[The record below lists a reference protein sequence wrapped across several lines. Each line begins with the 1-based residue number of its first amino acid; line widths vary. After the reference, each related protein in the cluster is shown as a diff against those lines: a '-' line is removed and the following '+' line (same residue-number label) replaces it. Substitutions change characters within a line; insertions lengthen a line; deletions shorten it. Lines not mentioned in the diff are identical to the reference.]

1 MSHSMLRRMIPALL
15 TAAGLAVAAPA
26 TAVAQGGVNLV
37 PWAGAYIPTK
47 NEIADLDNAL
57 SRDVSVIGGARL
69 TFWGTGMLG
78 FEATGAVEATMA
90 VRISHHD
97 ALGNWRCRIMKV
109 GGYAPAKIS
118 GETINETKNTNLLV
132 ASGRLLLALSPVTN
146 PVGFYIGAGPALLT
160 RGHDTF
166 DSDQSHTDFG
176 GTAGAGLRF
185 ALGET
190 GRTALRLDVE
200 DYFYNGDFGGGDEFQ
215 NDVIAS
221 LGLEIGLGG
230 RADANEP

>member
-78 FEATGAVEATMA
+78 FEATG
-90 VRISHHD
+90 
-97 ALGNWRCRIMKV
+97 
-109 GGYAPAKIS
+109 GYAPAKIAN
-118 GETINETKNTNLLV
+118 ETINETRNTNLLV

-190 GRTALRLDVE
+190 GRTALRVDVE

>member
-1 MSHSMLRRMIPALL
+1 MRNLKLRRMLPALL
-15 TAAGLAVAAPA
+15 AIAGLAGAPA

-37 PWAGAYIPTK
+37 PWAGAYIPTEQQV
-47 NEIADLDNAL
+47 NNAF

-69 TFWGTGMLG
+69 TFWGTGMFG
-78 FEATGAVEATMA
+78 FEAT
-90 VRISHHD
+90 
-97 ALGNWRCRIMKV
+97 
-109 GGYAPAKIS
+109 GGYAPAKIVD
-118 GETINETKNTNLLV
+118 ETINETRNQNLLV

-160 RGHDTF
+160 RGRSVF
-166 DSDQSHTDFG
+166 DEDQSSTDFG
-176 GTAGAGLRF
+176 GTAGLGFRF

-200 DYFYNGDFGGGDEFQ
+200 DYFYDGDFGGGDEFQ
-215 NDVIAS
+215 NDIVTS

>member
-69 TFWGTGMLG
+69 TFWGTGILG
-78 FEATGAVEATMA
+78 FEAT
-90 VRISHHD
+90 
-97 ALGNWRCRIMKV
+97 
-109 GGYAPAKIS
+109 GGYAPAKIAN
-118 GETINETKNTNLLV
+118 ETINETRNTNLLV

-215 NDVIAS
+215 NDLIAS

>member
-1 MSHSMLRRMIPALL
+1 MIPALL
-15 TAAGLAVAAPA
+15 TAAGLAVAVPA

-37 PWAGAYIPTK
+37 PWVGAYIPTK
-47 NEIADLDNAL
+47 NEISDLDNAL

-78 FEATGAVEATMA
+78 FEATG
-90 VRISHHD
+90 
-97 ALGNWRCRIMKV
+97 
-109 GGYAPAKIS
+109 GYAPAKIAN
-118 GETINETKNTNLLV
+118 ETINETRNTNLLV

-166 DSDQSHTDFG
+166 DSDQSNTDFG

>member
-1 MSHSMLRRMIPALL
+1 MRNLKLRRMLPALL
-15 TAAGLAVAAPA
+15 AIAGLAGAPA

-37 PWAGAYIPTK
+37 PWAGAYIPTEQQV
-47 NEIADLDNAL
+47 NNAF

-69 TFWGTGMLG
+69 TFWGTGMFG
-78 FEATGAVEATMA
+78 FEAT
-90 VRISHHD
+90 
-97 ALGNWRCRIMKV
+97 
-109 GGYAPAKIS
+109 GGYAPAKIVD
-118 GETINETKNTNLLV
+118 ETINETRNQNLLV

-160 RGHDTF
+160 RGRSVF
-166 DSDQSHTDFG
+166 DEDRSSTDFG
-176 GTAGAGLRF
+176 GTAGLGFRF

-200 DYFYNGDFGGGDEFQ
+200 DYFYDGDFGGGDEFQ
-215 NDVIAS
+215 NDIVAS

>member
-1 MSHSMLRRMIPALL
+1 MRNLKLRRTLPALL
-15 TAAGLAVAAPA
+15 TIAGLAAAVPG

-47 NEIADLDNAL
+47 NEISDIDNAL

-69 TFWGTGMLG
+69 TFWGTGILG
-78 FEATGAVEATMA
+78 FEAT
-90 VRISHHD
+90 
-97 ALGNWRCRIMKV
+97 
-109 GGYAPAKIS
+109 GGYAPAKIAD
-118 GETINETKNTNLLV
+118 ETINETRNTNLLV

-160 RGHDTF
+160 RGRNTF
-166 DSDQSHTDFG
+166 DDDKSKTDFG
-176 GTAGAGLRF
+176 GTAGLGFRFGLNDS
-185 ALGET
+185 
-190 GRTALRLDVE
+190 GRTALRLDLE
-200 DYFYNGDFGGGDEFQ
+200 DYFYNGDLGGGDEFQ
-215 NDVIAS
+215 NDIVAS

>member
-47 NEIADLDNAL
+47 NEISDLDNAL

-69 TFWGTGMLG
+69 TFWGTGILG
-78 FEATGAVEATMA
+78 FEAT
-90 VRISHHD
+90 
-97 ALGNWRCRIMKV
+97 
-109 GGYAPAKIS
+109 GGYAPAKIAN
-118 GETINETKNTNLLV
+118 ETINETRNTNLLV

-190 GRTALRLDVE
+190 GRTALRVDVE

>member
-15 TAAGLAVAAPA
+15 TAAGLAVAVPA

-37 PWAGAYIPTK
+37 PWVGAYIPTK
-47 NEIADLDNAL
+47 NEISDLDNAL

-78 FEATGAVEATMA
+78 FEATG
-90 VRISHHD
+90 
-97 ALGNWRCRIMKV
+97 
-109 GGYAPAKIS
+109 GYAPAKIAN
-118 GETINETKNTNLLV
+118 ETINETKNTNLLV

>member
-26 TAVAQGGVNLV
+26 TAVAQGGVSLV

-47 NEIADLDNAL
+47 NEISDLDNAL

-78 FEATGAVEATMA
+78 FEATG
-90 VRISHHD
+90 
-97 ALGNWRCRIMKV
+97 
-109 GGYAPAKIS
+109 GYAPAKIAN
-118 GETINETKNTNLLV
+118 ETINETKNTNLLV

>member
-69 TFWGTGMLG
+69 TFWGTGILG
-78 FEATGAVEATMA
+78 FEAT
-90 VRISHHD
+90 
-97 ALGNWRCRIMKV
+97 
-109 GGYAPAKIS
+109 GGYAPAKIAN
-118 GETINETKNTNLLV
+118 ETINETKNTNLLV

-190 GRTALRLDVE
+190 GRTALRVDVE

>member
-1 MSHSMLRRMIPALL
+1 MSHLMLRRMVPALL
-15 TAAGLAVAAPA
+15 TAAGLAVAVPG
-26 TAVAQGGVNLV
+26 TALAQGGVALT

-47 NEIADLDNAL
+47 NEISDLDNAL

-78 FEATGAVEATMA
+78 FEATG
-90 VRISHHD
+90 
-97 ALGNWRCRIMKV
+97 
-109 GGYAPAKIS
+109 GYAPAKIAD
-118 GETINETKNTNLLV
+118 ETINETRNTNLLV

-160 RGHDTF
+160 RGRDTF
-166 DSDQSHTDFG
+166 DSDQSSTDFG

-230 RADANEP
+230 RADPNEP